1 MDWQHSE
8 KLIGAVW
15 TAIGPLI
22 GVLVGAVLTRSWDRR
37 KWINDCRKQEFRE
50 LIDAI
55 SDAATALMARRIH
68 LETHTITQEMMD
80 EGTAKNNQALRI
92 MKSRLFI
99 SRDMVELDLFE
110 RWGQGI
116 KGLAHG
122 GELTTFDEIVDKIL
136 ADIVRAATK

>member
-1 MDWQHSE
+1 MQSPT
-8 KLIGAVW
+8 LR
-15 TAIGPLI
+15 L
-22 GVLVGAVLTRSWDRR
+22 LSWLA
-37 KWINDCRKQEFRE
+37 EFIWR
-50 LIDAI
+50 
-55 SDAATALMARRIH
+55 
-68 LETHTITQEMMD
+68 THTITQEMMD